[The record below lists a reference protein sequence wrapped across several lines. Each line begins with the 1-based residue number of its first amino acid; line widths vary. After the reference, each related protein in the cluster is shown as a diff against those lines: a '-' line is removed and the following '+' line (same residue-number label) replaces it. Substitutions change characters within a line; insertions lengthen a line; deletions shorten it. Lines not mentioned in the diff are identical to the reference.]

1 MMKNVEFR
9 RINIIAT
16 GKNINELRIAAGLS
30 IKDIQEIFGFNTPQ
44 AIYKWVNGICMPTVD
59 NLVILAAILEVTIDE
74 IVITE
79 SINKGE

>member
-30 IKDIQEIFGFNTPQ
+30 IKDIQEIFGFNTPR

-59 NLVILAAILEVTIDE
+59 NLVILAAILKVTIDE